1 MHTAAERYRLGFS
14 WLIGLIF
21 ISIILFSKSGYEGS
35 LSYEILELSGYV
47 LIVIATLGRIWATV
61 YIGGRKDEELCQDG
75 PYSIWRNPLYVFSFL
90 GAVGIILSSGKLILL
105 FIIMPFFI
113 YNYYFVIKGE
123 EARLFELFGNEYA
136 EYCKKVKRIIP
147 NFNNY
152 WSRNN
157 FEVYP
162 KIFFRSMVH
171 ASFFM
176 WLFIFLE
183 FLEYFE
189 ENTKLIPTL
198 FYLPF

>member
-21 ISIILFSKSGYEGS
+21 ISIILFSKSGHEGS

-123 EARLFELFGNEYA
+123 EARLLELFGNEYA

-152 WSRNN
+152 WSKNS

-162 KIFFRSMVH
+162 KVFFRSMVH

-176 WLFIFLE
+176 WLFTLLE

>member
-1 MHTAAERYRLGFS
+1 VHTAAERYRLGFS

>member
-35 LSYEILELSGYV
+35 LSYEILELSGDV

-171 ASFFM
+171 ASLFM
-176 WLFIFLE
+176 WLFILLE
-183 FLEYFE
+183 FLEYFK

>member
-47 LIVIATLGRIWATV
+47 LIVIATLGRIWAAV

-176 WLFIFLE
+176 WLFILLE

>member
-1 MHTAAERYRLGFS
+1 MHTTAERYRLGFS

-123 EARLFELFGNEYA
+123 EARLLELFGNEYA

-147 NFNNY
+147 TFNNY

-171 ASFFM
+171 ASLFM
-176 WLFIFLE
+176 WLFILLE
-183 FLEYFE
+183 FLEYFK